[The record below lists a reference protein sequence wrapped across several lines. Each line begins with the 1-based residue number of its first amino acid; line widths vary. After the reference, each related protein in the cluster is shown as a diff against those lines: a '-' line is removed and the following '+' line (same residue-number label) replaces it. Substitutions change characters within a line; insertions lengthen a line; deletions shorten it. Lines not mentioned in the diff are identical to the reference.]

1 MVVLAESTGR
11 SSMLAFMGRSVCLLA
26 LRGEESM
33 KKGRGV
39 AFLPMDPLLEAV
51 VLLLVVVSSW
61 CLLSL
66 WSRRP
71 LLKVNLRSQYL
82 HGKLCSS
89 WTC

>member
-11 SSMLAFMGRSVCLLA
+11 SSMLAFMGRSVCRLA
-26 LRGEESM
+26 LWEDSVE
-33 KKGRGV
+33 KGRGA
-39 AFLPMDPLLEAV
+39 AFLVIDLLPEV
-51 VLLLVVVSSW
+51 VLLLVVASSW
-61 CLLSL
+61 CFLSL
-66 WSRRP
+66 WSQRP